1 MAQVFAAIP
10 CSVAA
15 ARDWHRHRTWYP
27 WEMFLRADHHTFRL
41 HESYEPISEG
51 GKEAMEAYFSYA
63 KGVYDSFMEQVKPN
77 MAMLAM
83 PLGTAVT
90 MEAAAGLRDAIYALE
105 LRSGAK
111 GTATAEYNPQAKALL
126 RMLVGLLTGQAGPEV
141 VDELNLRQH
150 VEEPS

>member
-1 MAQVFAAIP
+1 
-10 CSVAA
+10 
-15 ARDWHRHRTWYP
+15 
-27 WEMFLRADHHTFRL
+27 
-41 HESYEPISEG
+41 
-51 GKEAMEAYFSYA
+51 
-63 KGVYDSFMEQVKPN
+63 